1 MLKPISNSNN
11 IEVAWFR
18 TYKNAKKKE
27 IIMFVAQFNIFH
39 VMDPTIICIICYSS
53 LLTKGAE
60 SKSRSLHI
68 SILHSIDLTSPSCFL
83 CLLDLRTIIC
93 TWFAFGL

>member
-27 IIMFVAQFNIFH
+27 IIMFVARFNNFH

-60 SKSRSLHI
+60 AKSRSLLSQKKKKNQGHYI
-68 SILHSIDLTSPSCFL
+68 VYYTALT
-83 CLLDLRTIIC
+83 
-93 TWFAFGL
+93 